1 MSTAV
6 FCLRTEDLS
15 WQDRTINIEFM
26 VAPAKSQLLYNKHKG
41 LKTKFEQES
50 YYLDREKESFMKSF
64 KTERRLLERKKERYS
79 KRRNDIIIRRASG
92 DSRRRFSIT
101 GRISAPPRLEQEKS
115 TESKE
120 NMKTFITETP
130 LRISK
135 SAGARTRSKDLE
147 DLSYKQTTEKHQA
160 LLAPVTPD
168 IRAISPCVSTR
179 TNTPGRPYLQREKS
193 VRFQNLGL
201 GQTDDEK
208 ETHRVDTPIQDR
220 IKNFLDK
227 QTDFNKSG
235 PTIVTDKNGR
245 MQKMDTRVLARRR
258 SSVHLNMS
266 KLEDAFNDFCIDGTT
281 DGFDKLVKYTTK
293 MRAGVKNARNS
304 FLIPNSPCQ

>member
-1 MSTAV
+1 
-6 FCLRTEDLS
+6 
-15 WQDRTINIEFM
+15 M

-79 KRRNDIIIRRASG
+79 KRRNDIIMRRASG
-92 DSRRRFSIT
+92 DLRRRWSIA
-101 GRISAPPRLEQEKS
+101 GRISAPPRLEQDRP

-120 NMKTFITETP
+120 DMTSTFITETP

-135 SAGARTRSKDLE
+135 SAGARTRSKELE
-147 DLSYKQTTEKHQA
+147 DLPPKQTLEKQHT
-160 LLAPVTPD
+160 LLPPATPD
-168 IRAISPCVSTR
+168 MRAVSPCVSTR

-193 VRFQNLGL
+193 VRFQNL
-201 GQTDDEK
+201 QIIHNEDDKGK
-208 ETHRVDTPIQDR
+208 EPMQIPIQDR
-220 IKNFLDK
+220 IKNFLAK

-235 PTIVTDKNGR
+235 PTIVTDKNG
-245 MQKMDTRVLARRR
+245 KMRQNDKQVFARRK
-258 SSVHLNMS
+258 SSVNLNMS
-266 KLEDAFNDFCIDGTT
+266 KLEGAFNDFCIDGSSEA
-281 DGFDKLVKYTTK
+281 FDKLVKYTTK

-304 FLIPNSPCQ
+304 FLLTNSPCQEPLCG